1 MPKHPEETRNVSVS
15 PPGCWM
21 WSDEAQTVEFI
32 SSCPAEEAVPRER
45 KQTNSPFRELQ
56 LRSEWLAGI
65 STLTHRGRQSSR
77 KTLSPEHLN
86 AYRSSVMKRQGDHVT
101 IDDVK
106 QVAVSLLQENYSLP
120 IPLCFLALLKRKELD
135 DVLTAL
141 LLYLSCFFEH
151 SSLENKSE
159 LLLVDIIKERQ
170 VTAASLAKKAMA
182 QKQLAV
188 CYFSLLMDLEIEQ
201 HQRTSYRNSQTSSNR
216 KEWLLHAC
224 LYSFFCYVAWVTF
237 SRKDLKDIQ
246 EEVGR
251 LFYSDTL
258 NTSVRNGAH
267 GDPEVTSSSVDG
279 SVKTGEAD
287 PEETG
292 SNRPFKRR
300 HVKESCVR
308 LEGVSDSRFYV
319 AALCLTSDWQLC
331 KLSEARRSFP
341 AVRFESKRSEPGS
354 KLALLLR
361 ADSFFTWSQAFN
373 TGETI
378 SHQMFSST
386 FNIQKVCLHFT
397 FLFFCSLPRSS
408 QRRPPLSSIANQ
420 RSPLMV
426 CLLPSPKDLS
436 PHLFLGGRARRR
448 SPLPADHCD
457 TAALTEELNQQLADV
472 SLGIL
477 GKPLCQLSGSD
488 LIPLGETQKQQ

>member
-56 LRSEWLAGI
+56 LRSEWLAGV

-151 SSLENKSE
+151 RSLENKSE
-159 LLLVDIIKERQ
+159 LLLADIIKERQ
-170 VTAASLAKKAMA
+170 VTAAALAKKAMA

-188 CYFSLLMDLEIEQ
+188 CYFSLIMDLEVEQ
-201 HQRTSYRNSQTSSNR
+201 HQRTSYRKSRTSSNR

-237 SRKDLKDIQ
+237 GRKDLKDIQ

-258 NTSVRNGAH
+258 NTSVRNGAD

-300 HVKESCVR
+300 SC
-308 LEGVSDSRFYV
+308 
-319 AALCLTSDWQLC
+319 
-331 KLSEARRSFP
+331 
-341 AVRFESKRSEPGS
+341 
-354 KLALLLR
+354 
-361 ADSFFTWSQAFN
+361 
-373 TGETI
+373 
-378 SHQMFSST
+378 
-386 FNIQKVCLHFT
+386 
-397 FLFFCSLPRSS
+397 

-436 PHLFLGGRARRR
+436 PHLFLAGRARRR

-457 TAALTEELNQQLADV
+457 ITALTEELNQQLADV

-488 LIPLGETQKQQ
+488 LIPLGEKQKQQ